1 MTKREID
8 PIPITISDLFI
19 YYPETKALRNTTIKE
34 WNEVRDDLK
43 DKVPQFIINFIDAS
57 GLVKQRFNL
66 NYL

>member
-8 PIPITISDLFI
+8 PIPTTISDLFK

-34 WNEVRDDLK
+34 WNKVRDDLK
-43 DKVPQFIINFIDAS
+43 DKVPQLIINFIDAS